1 MVTERCK
8 QILKFIAKLLV
19 TVILLLWVFSRIDLT
34 QFSQILKKARWSF
47 LWIVWGLTI
56 VAYWI
61 LSIKM
66 RLILKKQDCHADTG
80 TLFGASAI
88 TALYSMIL
96 PGVLDAPV
104 KWYVIRQHT
113 GKGSN
118 VFSSMVYNQFSVL
131 IFTSASALVAL
142 IVTNPTGNWHLP
154 AICLAILIFLIAVSL
169 SLLNRTLGP
178 KLTSYLSHIIE
189 PLPASFR
196 STAGKI
202 LSQLSVFQTAS
213 WAFHFKVVLL
223 NFMSIT
229 IVSTTIYIF
238 AAKAARIDVPV
249 GVFIWL
255 CAVIFILGRLPISI
269 ANLGVREVTL
279 VGTLALYGVDAPS
292 AFLMSMIIFSNRI
305 LMAIIGVIFQ
315 LYWTMRRSEPRDKS
329 RG

>member
-1 MVTERCK
+1 MTERYK

-19 TVILLLWVFSRIDLT
+19 TVVLLLWVFSRIDLA
-34 QFSQILKKARWSF
+34 QFSQTLRNAQWNF
-47 LWIVWGLTI
+47 LWLVWGLTI

-66 RLILKKQDCHADTG
+66 RLILKKQDCHASTG

-88 TALYSMIL
+88 TALYSM
-96 PGVLDAPV
+96 
-104 KWYVIRQHT
+104 
-113 GKGSN
+113 
-118 VFSSMVYNQFSVL
+118 
-131 IFTSASALVAL
+131 
-142 IVTNPTGNWHLP
+142 P
-154 AICLAILIFLIAVSL
+154 AICLALLILLITVCL
-169 SLLNRTLGP
+169 SLLNRALGP
-178 KLTSYLSHIIE
+178 KLINYLSHIIE

-196 STAGKI
+196 STGRKLLA
-202 LSQLSVFQTAS
+202 QLSVFQIAS

-223 NFMSIT
+223 NFVSIT

-238 AAKAARIDVPV
+238 AAKAARIEVPV
-249 GVFIWL
+249 GVFIWQ

-305 LMAIIGVIFQ
+305 LMAIIGMIFQ